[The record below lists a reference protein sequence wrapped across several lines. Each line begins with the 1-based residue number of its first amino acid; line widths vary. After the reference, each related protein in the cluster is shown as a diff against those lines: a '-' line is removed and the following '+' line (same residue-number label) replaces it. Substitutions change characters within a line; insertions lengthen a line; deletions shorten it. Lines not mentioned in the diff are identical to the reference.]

1 MRCSSSNSDADLRHG
16 VGDRRADERLAG
28 GAEKR
33 LGGRVDDRD
42 DAAPVEAD
50 HGGRNPGEHGFG
62 EAAPAVD
69 EVGRGGQA
77 VVLAAQLR
85 GHLVEGLAEMGEVAL
100 GLAHRHLG
108 VEVAARDLVG
118 GMDEAP
124 DRRDEPVGE
133 IQPEPDRREQH
144 DQRDQREHRG
154 EGDLDALAPA
164 VDRQVLDRRGARD
177 RRELDRER
185 VHLAGDEEVCALV
198 LRQLQHRSEHPAF
211 AGHDADRI
219 GRVLRLVE
227 GFLGQGGRVLQH
239 VDIRPGHGF
248 VRRLDDPHHRQPER
262 GRPRGDELVEPA
274 PIDIEDRPGS
284 REVVGE
290 DADFAR
296 QALALAGRVGVGDLD
311 GFEDD
316 VAHLL
321 GEPGLEAPLQGHRCD
336 ERDEDRRQGG
346 DEAEQA
352 DDPPVQPRRRRPGEP
367 RPNEALG
374 LPRYHADEKQDEE
387 AVQPEDRQD
396 DLVRRDDRGRAGE
409 NEKRRERR
417 PQRRDDRQRADPAR
431 AAGLRLQDAGVLA
444 AALVDL
450 VQTTPPI
457 GSQEG
462 FGGRILVAVA

>member
-1 MRCSSSNSDADLRHG
+1 MAWI
-16 VGDRRADERLAG
+16 RRRIGATSRLAKFSPNQI
-28 GAEKR
+28 AESSTISAISANIEAKAIWMPWRR
-33 LGGRVDDRD
+33 LSIARYST
-42 DAAPVEAD
+42 A
-50 HGGRNPGEHGFG
+50 
-62 EAAPAVD
+62 
-69 EVGRGGQA
+69 
-77 VVLAAQLR
+77 
-85 GHLVEGLAEMGEVAL
+85 
-100 GLAHRHLG
+100 
-108 VEVAARDLVG
+108 AARAIVG
-118 GMDEAP
+118 NSTASGFTSRATKRYAP
-124 DRRDEPVGE
+124 SYCGS
-133 IQPEPDRREQH
+133 
-144 DQRDQREHRG
+144 
-154 EGDLDALAPA
+154 
-164 VDRQVLDRRGARD
+164 
-177 RRELDRER
+177 
-185 VHLAGDEEVCALV
+185 
-198 LRQLQHRSEHPAF
+198 LQHRSEHPAF
-211 AGHDADRI
+211 ARHDADRI

-227 GFLGQGGRVLQH
+227 GFLGQGGRILQH

-248 VRRLDDPHHRQPER
+248 VRRLDDPHHRQAER

-296 QALALAGRVGVGDLD
+296 QALALARRVGVGDLD
-311 GFEDD
+311 GVEDD

-352 DDPPVQPRRRRPGEP
+352 DDPHVQPRRRRPGEP
-367 RPNEALG
+367 RPDEALG
-374 LPRYHADEKQDEE
+374 LPRHHADEKQDEE

-409 NEKRRERR
+409 DEKRRERR

-431 AAGLRLQDAGVLA
+431 AAGLRLEDAGVLA

>member
-1 MRCSSSNSDADLRHG
+1 MPW
-16 VGDRRADERLAG
+16 RRLSIARYSTA
-28 GAEKR
+28 
-33 LGGRVDDRD
+33 
-42 DAAPVEAD
+42 
-50 HGGRNPGEHGFG
+50 
-62 EAAPAVD
+62 
-69 EVGRGGQA
+69 
-77 VVLAAQLR
+77 
-85 GHLVEGLAEMGEVAL
+85 
-100 GLAHRHLG
+100 
-108 VEVAARDLVG
+108 AARAIG
-118 GMDEAP
+118 
-124 DRRDEPVGE
+124 
-133 IQPEPDRREQH
+133 
-144 DQRDQREHRG
+144 
-154 EGDLDALAPA
+154 
-164 VDRQVLDRRGARD
+164 
-177 RRELDRER
+177 RELDRER

-198 LRQLQHRSEHPAF
+198 LRQPQHRSEHPAF
-211 AGHDADRI
+211 ARHDADRI

-248 VRRLDDPHHRQPER
+248 VRRLDDPHHRQAEG
-262 GRPRGDELVEPA
+262 GRPGGDELVEPA

-296 QALALAGRVGVGDLD
+296 QALALARRVGVGDLD
-311 GFEDD
+311 GLEDD

-352 DDPPVQPRRRRPGEP
+352 DHPPMQPRRRRPGEP
-367 RPNEALG
+367 RPDEALG
-374 LPRYHADEKQDEE
+374 LPRHHADEKQDEE

-409 NEKRRERR
+409 NEKGRERR

-431 AAGLRLQDAGVLA
+431 AAGLRLEDAGVLA
-444 AALVDL
+444 ATLVDL

-457 GSQEG
+457 GSQ
-462 FGGRILVAVA
+462 RDSVAESSLRLHDHNTVAEIIQRGEA